1 MDTTHV
7 KTHTHAQLHVQ
18 VSDQPLT
25 SFAAH
30 ENGSTM
36 AVGTADGATTI
47 LQLSAGLSE
56 MALNEKSAMNNMVR
70 GGWKCAVGFGT

>member
-1 MDTTHV
+1 
-7 KTHTHAQLHVQ
+7 
-18 VSDQPLT
+18 
-25 SFAAH
+25 
-30 ENGSTM
+30 M